1 MSNTESWFKVSDF
14 LYSGISQKIKFYQDF
29 PRFATTKNM
38 EDLGEAIKIYSEQ
51 CVVSSKFLRDDYQ
64 NLCQS
69 LQQEPQ
75 QEPVEDE
82 YDLEI

>member
-1 MSNTESWFKVSDF
+1 MSNTDSWFKVSDF

-29 PRFATTKNM
+29 PRFATPKNM
-38 EDLGEAIKIYSEQ
+38 EDLKEAIKIYSEQ

-69 LQQEPQ
+69 LQQEP
-75 QEPVEDE
+75 VEDE